1 MPDED
6 ATFLVNAYA
15 DPVVIRI
22 QGRAN
27 FMNAGPLNEFIR
39 SLIADGRTRFV
50 IDFRNCTGMDSTFL
64 GILAGAG
71 IELRKLDPPG
81 QMLLTR
87 LGERN
92 LDLVQNLGLGCLME
106 IDTTGVDR
114 TAGSPGREESLRG
127 SGSKLTNEERARFV
141 LEAHENLI
149 EADANN
155 AAKFQDVIAFLRNQA
170 ES

>member
-15 DPVVIRI
+15 DPVVVRI

-27 FMNAGPLNEFIR
+27 FMNAAPLNEFMR
-39 SLIADGRTRFV
+39 SMMAQGRTRFV

-71 IELRKLDPPG
+71 IELQRMESPG
-81 QMLLTR
+81 RMLLTR
-87 LGERN
+87 LGARN
-92 LDLVQNLGLGCLME
+92 RDLVENLGLDCLME
-106 IDTTGVDR
+106 IDTSGEDPGQS
-114 TAGSPGREESLRG
+114 AGGKEEALNESESPLS
-127 SGSKLTNEERARFV
+127 NEERAKFV